1 LKDDNDHAAAIERM
15 LPEIARRLF
24 TLPPDSPLAEL
35 TNTQLKV
42 CTLLLTGQHT
52 MSQLGEE
59 LGISVS
65 AVTQI
70 ADRLIKLDMVHRSD
84 TDSAHGDRR
93 VRYLALTQHG
103 ESLMDSRR
111 DGRRAR
117 VADALVHLSE
127 AEQNTVRGAL
137 ELLLQASRKQV

>member
-1 LKDDNDHAAAIERM
+1 M

-42 CTLLLTGQHT
+42 CAVLLAGQHT

-70 ADRLIKLDMVHRSD
+70 ADRLIKLDMAHRLN
-84 TDSAHGDRR
+84 TDSASGDRR
-93 VRYLALTQHG
+93 VRYLALTPTG
-103 ESLMDSRR
+103 ESLMRSRR
-111 DGRRAR
+111 DGRRER
-117 VADALVHLSE
+117 VAGVLQHLS
-127 AEQNTVRGAL
+127 APEQNAVRSAL
-137 ELLLQASRKQV
+137 ELLLQASRK